1 MIRDLGII
9 IAAAGS
15 SSRFGGGDKLLEKLD
30 GMPLFLHCIRNFY
43 PLCPPGNMVVV
54 VNPCRLSEYKSI
66 AGEYLAGCELV
77 FAAGAELRAQSVR
90 NGLAV
95 LKPGTKFVAIQDAA
109 RPWSTP
115 ALLEKCL
122 KTARLYGGAIPA
134 KAVVD
139 TLKRT
144 DVEGRII
151 ETVER
156 ADLWRVET
164 PQVFNLE
171 QLLDA
176 NKRISGMNVEFTDDA
191 SIMEAAGY
199 EVHIVPNQE
208 KNTKIT
214 YRKDIISEESS
225 RAYQER

>member
-1 MIRDLGII
+1 MINDLGII

-30 GMPLFLHCIRNFY
+30 GTPLFLHCIRNFY
-43 PLCPPGNMVVV
+43 PLCPAGNMVVV
-54 VNPCRLSEYKSI
+54 VNPGKLEEYKLV
-66 AGEYLAGCELV
+66 AGEYLPGYELV

-90 NGLAV
+90 NGLE
-95 LKPGTKFVAIQDAA
+95 LLRPGTKFVAIQDAA

-115 ALLEKCL
+115 ALLNKCL
-122 KTARLYGGAIPA
+122 AAARLHGGAIPA

-144 DVEGRII
+144 NADGRII

-156 ADLWRVET
+156 DNLWRVET

-199 EVHIVPNQE
+199 VVHIVCNQE
-208 KNTKIT
+208 RNIKIT
-214 YRKDIISEESS
+214 YRKDIISEGSDC
-225 RAYQER
+225 AC

>member
-1 MIRDLGII
+1 MISDLGII

-30 GMPLFLHCIRNFY
+30 GMPLFLHSVRNFY
-43 PLCPPGNMVVV
+43 PLCPAGNMIVV
-54 VNPCRLSEYKSI
+54 VNPDKLEEYKRT
-66 AGEYLAGCELV
+66 AGEYLPGYELV
-77 FAAGAELRAQSVR
+77 FVAGAELRAQSVR

-122 KTARLYGGAIPA
+122 AAARRYGGAVPA
-134 KAVVD
+134 KVVVD

-144 DVEGRII
+144 ATDGRII

-156 ADLWRVET
+156 DNLWRVET

-176 NKRISGMNVEFTDDA
+176 NKRISAMKVEFTDDA

-199 EVHIVPNQE
+199 EVHIVCNQE
-208 KNTKIT
+208 KNVKIT
-214 YRKDIISEESS
+214 YRKDIISEGSGGVC
-225 RAYQER
+225 

>member
-1 MIRDLGII
+1 
-9 IAAAGS
+9 
-15 SSRFGGGDKLLEKLD
+15 
-30 GMPLFLHCIRNFY
+30 
-43 PLCPPGNMVVV
+43 MVVV
-54 VNPCRLSEYKSI
+54 VNPDKLTEYKGI
-66 AGEYLAGCELV
+66 AGKYLSGCELL
-77 FAAGAELRAQSVR
+77 FAPGAELRAQSVR

-95 LKPGTKFVAIQDAA
+95 LGPETKFVAIQDAA

-122 KTARLYGGAIPA
+122 TAARKHGGAIPA
-134 KAVVD
+134 KPVVD

-144 DVEGRII
+144 NAEGRII

-156 ADLWRVET
+156 DNLWRVET

-199 EVHIVPNQE
+199 EVHVVCNQG
-208 KNTKIT
+208 KNVKIT
-214 YRKDIISEESS
+214 YRKDIISEGSDC
-225 RAYQER
+225 AC